1 MEMDKLTSNAVIKD
15 RPAPLLI
22 AKYTMHATIFE
33 TNKTTSKKKKKLHVL
48 LQKVN
53 TAMFTASLYLF

>member
-33 TNKTTSKKKKKLHVL
+33 TNKTTSKKKK
-48 LQKVN
+48 N
-53 TAMFTASLYLF
+53 FMFYYRK